1 MALLALIMAP
11 AQAAALLVVPSLVT
25 NLWQARP
32 AATFGPIWRRIAGMQ
47 AGACA
52 GTLAGA
58 WWLGAPSGV
67 WAGVCMGVALVLYA
81 AWGLFGSPPSIPT
94 RREGA
99 LGLAVGAATG
109 LVTAATGVFV
119 IPAVPYLQALNL
131 GKDGLIQAMGIS
143 FSVSTL
149 ALAAGLW
156 LNGSYGADA
165 AGASLL
171 MLLPALLGMGLG
183 QCAAGCRRASSSCA
197 SWRAWRCWAS
207 TRFSRA
213 WLARAIPRGEQG
225 RLPSGR
231 GACVLTPRVAFPRLT
246 RPAALVER
254 TDGDRHLA
262 PARQLLLHRLDLDA
276 RLIEGVPAQEQM
288 PWRVLGLRGLDKGTR
303 DLGRHARR
311 AR

>member
-1 MALLALIMAP
+1 MVGLGLPTISMALLALIMAP

-67 WAGVCMGVALVLYA
+67 WAGVCLGVALVLYA

-94 RREGA
+94 RRGRA
-99 LGLAVGAATG
+99 GPGGGRRDGTG
-109 LVTAATGVFV
+109 HRSHRRVRDPGRA
-119 IPAVPYLQALNL
+119 YLQALNL

-183 QCAAGCRRASSSCA
+183 Q
-197 SWRAWRCWAS
+197 
-207 TRFSRA
+207 
-213 WLARAIPRGEQG
+213 WLRG
-225 RLPSGR
+225 RLS
-231 GACVLTPRVAFPRLT
+231 PRVFKLCFMASL
-246 RPAALVER
+246 ALLGIYQVFQ
-254 TDGDRHLA
+254 GLA
-262 PARQLLLHRLDLDA
+262 GASHS
-276 RLIEGVPAQEQM
+276 
-288 PWRVLGLRGLDKGTR
+288 
-303 DLGRHARR
+303 
-311 AR
+311 

>member
-67 WAGVCMGVALVLYA
+67 WAGVCLGVALVLYA

-149 ALAAGLW
+149 ALAAGMW

-183 QCAAGCRRASSSCA
+183 QWLRGRLSPRVFAVLHGEPGAAGDLPGFPGSGWREPFLGRA
-197 SWRAWRCWAS
+197 RP
-207 TRFSRA
+207 
-213 WLARAIPRGEQG
+213 LAKRSGM
-225 RLPSGR
+225 LPS
-231 GACVLTPRVAFPRLT
+231 
-246 RPAALVER
+246 
-254 TDGDRHLA
+254 
-262 PARQLLLHRLDLDA
+262 
-276 RLIEGVPAQEQM
+276 
-288 PWRVLGLRGLDKGTR
+288 
-303 DLGRHARR
+303 
-311 AR
+311 